1 LADKDTKTYVLSLI
15 LRMNTMPLLQVSFL
29 YVVVRPGQ
37 IQVAK
42 GVLEHVEKLMG
53 EIEHTR
59 A

>member
-1 LADKDTKTYVLSLI
+1 
-15 LRMNTMPLLQVSFL
+15 MNTMPLLQVSFL